1 MKYEIFI
8 YNYIKRYSTLLDF
21 LSKKKK
27 EKRKKKEEEEERSIV
42 PQRIFHFLRQ
52 IYCCYVL
59 IGIPKF
65 SKVQFFSVSNQ
76 RNNYQI
82 VLKLAHD
89 KKRKIGMKLG
99 GL

>member
-21 LSKKKK
+21 LSKKK
-27 EKRKKKEEEEERSIV
+27 RKMKEEEERSIV

-65 SKVQFFSVSNQ
+65 SKVQFFSISNQ

>member
-21 LSKKKK
+21 LSKKK
-27 EKRKKKEEEEERSIV
+27 RKMKEEEERSIV

-65 SKVQFFSVSNQ
+65 SKVQFFSISNQ

-82 VLKLAHD
+82 VLKLVHD

>member
-27 EKRKKKEEEEERSIV
+27 KNERRRSIV
-42 PQRIFHFLRQ
+42 PQKIFHFLRQ

-65 SKVQFFSVSNQ
+65 SKVQFFSISNQ